1 MRFTDSHIQD
11 DHKLTDSLNVL
22 ALKIMSSDVGY
33 PINVYGTVIVRD
45 RLDMKCIYIFRRNRD
60 NCQLVQSEGAPLIL
74 TGPSRGIVFSNDA
87 YFEINLKIKED
98 RESNDRQFSK
108 VLIDVDIGRMYSTI
122 RRTCSISRLSEVD
135 LIIASV
141 KKALE
146 GTIEIRVLSGPD
158 AFLWKHI
165 CLHDQGQSHI
175 LLYNSDVHGANTL
188 GKDRVIQLLRRV
200 VAVSVDQMLIFHI
213 YARNSDQ
220 AANIN
225 HYICDFT
232 PLMKG
237 SDKLEITCGVYKLQ
251 IKVTWSTLL
260 LK

>member
-122 RRTCSISRLSEVD
+122 KRTRSISRLSEVD

-158 AFLWKHI
+158 AFYGNISVCTTKVKVIYCCITVMFMAQILWVRTELSNY
-165 CLHDQGQSHI
+165 C
-175 LLYNSDVHGANTL
+175 
-188 GKDRVIQLLRRV
+188 V
-200 VAVSVDQMLIFHI
+200 V
-213 YARNSDQ
+213 
-220 AANIN
+220 
-225 HYICDFT
+225 
-232 PLMKG
+232 
-237 SDKLEITCGVYKLQ
+237 
-251 IKVTWSTLL
+251 W
-260 LK
+260 